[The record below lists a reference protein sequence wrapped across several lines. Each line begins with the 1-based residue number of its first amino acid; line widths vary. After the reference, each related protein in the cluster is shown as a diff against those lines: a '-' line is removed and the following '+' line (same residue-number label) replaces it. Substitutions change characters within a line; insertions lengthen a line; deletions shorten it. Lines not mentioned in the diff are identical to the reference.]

1 MKTLQKIQDEYAKE
15 QGYENWERLLFSF
28 QYTRIMKIDEF
39 IKHQN
44 AVIQIV
50 QDELKKK
57 IADNLMYFENSEIIS
72 SILNTENIK

>member
-1 MKTLQKIQDEYAKE
+1 MKTLEQIQDEYAKE
-15 QGYENWERLLFSF
+15 QGYKNWEGLLFSF
-28 QYTRIMKIDEF
+28 QYTRIMKIDEL